1 MQQSFTVIGTELFAN
16 SALTGGIDLGS
27 SSLIAIEF
35 PTSWPA
41 GATQVT
47 FQAKS
52 KNTLDAGDD
61 ASAEDAENWRNV
73 YDSAGN
79 ELVVTCGQNR
89 VVTDIPELAPLRYIR
104 MRSGTSAT
112 PVNVNPTQ
120 VIKFIVKEA

>member
-1 MQQSFTVIGTELFAN
+1 MQQSFTVIGTEIRDN
-16 SALTGGIDLGS
+16 QNTSGGIDLGM

-41 GATQVT
+41 GVTQVT
-47 FQAKS
+47 FQSKS
-52 KNTLDAGDD
+52 KNTLESGDD

-89 VVTDIPELAPLRYIR
+89 VVTDIPELSPLRYIR
-104 MRSGTSAT
+104 MRSGTSAA
-112 PVNVNPTQ
+112 PVNVSPTQ